1 MYGMEWKHAQPFKV
15 LSGGCGGKNAI
26 EGIGPLAISG
36 EVRNRLV
43 AGSQHE
49 AWSYPNLQDHRF
61 QTYHEESPIA
71 GPFSQ

>member
-1 MYGMEWKHAQPFKV
+1 MQCIVMYGMEWKHAQPFKV

-43 AGSQHE
+43 AG
-49 AWSYPNLQDHRF
+49 
-61 QTYHEESPIA
+61 
-71 GPFSQ
+71 